1 MAKENNIKAIRF
13 LGWYFLR
20 VAVDDLDESKPL
32 KWVKGYVSDIEIPT
46 PPAEGTAILKSVDG
60 VLTWVAE
67 EDNTQQG
74 D

>member
-1 MAKENNIKAIRF
+1 MAKENNIKAVRF

-32 KWVKGYVSDIEIPT
+32 KWVKGFDSDIEIPT

-67 EDNTQQG
+67 EGNTQQG
-74 D
+74 E